1 MKYTAIYVESFMSGS
16 HRHSMTKM
24 ARLTK
29 LIDEDVKTML
39 MRAGIADD
47 VIFIFL
53 GHPPLEGEEN
63 VLGSE
68 IIESAVE
75 IVYDDYH
82 WTLHD
87 DADRARAG
95 VNLARDVLDYFD
107 VRVSCDEG
115 CEECVKH
122 QKNL

>member
-29 LIDEDVKTML
+29 LINEDVKSML
-39 MRAGIADD
+39 IRAGIEDSI
-47 VIFIFL
+47 VFL
-53 GHPPLEGEEN
+53 FHGHPSLEGEEN
-63 VLGSE
+63 VLDSE

-87 DADRARAG
+87 DADRAIAG

-107 VRVSCDEG
+107 VRVSCDEE